1 VLLQESVYAS
11 NAQYLD
17 SKIMDLQRQKMLW
30 ESERLRKKLLCQRLQ
45 DEFDADVRRIALQK
59 KISKKLS
66 KVGLVGTLELLSE
79 PAKRTSSYPLRS
91 QSSKTVAVTGRSA
104 KSMKDTSSRK
114 EVKGEMQRISRSNKL
129 RIVKEFVANEKT
141 FLAQSNDEDHDG
153 LISPF
158 ASMDDADNDNEDG
171 TIATIDGLL
180 AEMTSGRDDPDLR
193 SSRDVINSE
202 EERAGA
208 HEVAYM
214 LVHHIIEDIQD
225 GLFSGTRVA
234 PRTAPIYDMSLTY
247 QEVDVDSISPEAQL
261 LAATSDSRSHVHLVD
276 DMASDDGIA
285 ENSAN
290 HADKVEE
297 FNIMQAVE
305 DAVLA
310 AVDELEAE
318 EQAKV
323 SAELAILSRSAQGEE
338 ALLEQLPDE
347 AIHVPEPPRR
357 LGYDV
362 SVSAYRTMRTG
373 LLGRRQSTPTAT
385 TRPASPDEMDNGLGG
400 RDSPVETEISGVVAA
415 VSAPVEAE
423 LLAGISPTKD
433 MSAANPVQDG
443 GLLRDAPGS
452 ENNSPAA
459 SPNSSPKTQ
468 HRKRRNSQSLAE
480 FRYSIIAIDPVG
492 VHWTIDK
499 SFAEL
504 KVLHKSIQPHYLQ
517 VCETKFN
524 ELHGIRVEPPPAEND
539 KDAAANDGV
548 GEDDYATSKDKK
560 ARNKQANQKSE
571 STNSK
576 ISSNEG
582 KDKDEAESA
591 NKEPN
596 QDKRTDGKDKEKR
609 KDTNKHKDRGKGK
622 DKKKADGGKMDT
634 PSIPEEETIVEPP
647 IPAAPLPVFNP
658 KDYPLPFPASLTVL
672 YPTLW
677 HHMERAKDIQK
688 FLMIVMGVAEDMAP
702 EGQEILANFL
712 EIVDLMPSYEVPVEV
727 PHAEEVVVE
736 ETKEV
741 PQKETPRKKKTSN
754 K

>member
-1 VLLQESVYAS
+1 MLLQESVYAS

-91 QSSKTVAVTGRSA
+91 QSSKMAGRSA
-104 KSMKDTSSRK
+104 KSMKDTNCRK

-141 FLAQSNDEDHDG
+141 FLAQSNDGDHDG

-158 ASMDDADNDNEDG
+158 ASMGDADNDNEDG

-193 SSRDVINSE
+193 PSRDAIISE

-208 HEVAYM
+208 HEAAYM

-234 PRTAPIYDMSLTY
+234 LRTAPIYDTSLAF
-247 QEVDVDSISPEAQL
+247 QEVDMDSKSPEAQL
-261 LAATSDSRSHVHLVD
+261 LAATSDSRSPGHLEGG
-276 DMASDDGIA
+276 MGRADGRA

-297 FNIMQAVE
+297 FNMMQAVE

-323 SAELAILSRSAQGEE
+323 STELAILSSGAQGEE

-385 TRPASPDEMDNGLGG
+385 PRPVSPDEMDNGLGG
-400 RDSPVETEISGVVAA
+400 RDSPVETVVAA

-423 LLAGISPTKD
+423 LQAGTSPTKD
-433 MSAANPVQDG
+433 MSAANPVHDG
-443 GLLRDAPGS
+443 GLLRNAPGS

-539 KDAAANDGV
+539 KDAAANDSV
-548 GEDDYATSKDKK
+548 GEDDYTTSKDKK
-560 ARNKQANQKSE
+560 ARNKQANQKSD
-571 STNSK
+571 SKNSK
-576 ISSNEG
+576 ISSNES

-596 QDKRTDGKDKEKR
+596 QDKRKDGKDKVKR

-622 DKKKADGGKMDT
+622 DKNKMDT

-658 KDYPLPFPASLTVL
+658 KDYPLPFAASLTVL

-727 PHAEEVVVE
+727 PPAEEVVE
-736 ETKEV
+736 ETKKV
-741 PQKETPRKKKTSN
+741 PQKETPQKKKTSN